1 MSDRGLHWHHTA
13 FVGGEF
19 WKNVLF
25 SGKMQARSVAKK
37 LLRSNWKD
45 ADPDKTPLILHMPLG
60 TYRIIDA
67 KGHVEPAAN
76 DAGIRGALLR

>member
-13 FVGGEF
+13 FTGGEF
-19 WKNVLF
+19 WKNFL

-37 LLRSNWKD
+37 LLRANWKD

-60 TYRIIDA
+60 TYRVIDT
-67 KGHVEPAAN
+67 KGNIEPAPT
-76 DAGIRGALLR
+76 DPGVRGALLR